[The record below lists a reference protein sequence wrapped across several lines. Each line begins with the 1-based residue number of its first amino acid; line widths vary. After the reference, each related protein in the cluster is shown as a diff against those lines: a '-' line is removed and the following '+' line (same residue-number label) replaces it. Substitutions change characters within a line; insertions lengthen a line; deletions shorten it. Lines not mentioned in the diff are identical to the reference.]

1 MRPYVHTLMMC
12 RNTNKNRGGMN
23 KALQCSALKYCKT
36 SQTQRRIRQEMY
48 SCRVYNAL
56 VPVIIACFLQM
67 WQNAAIFLAVG
78 IASYLVLFGLTAAEI
93 LLETA
98 RIAIGSTIRL

>member
-1 MRPYVHTLMMC
+1 MRFLI
-12 RNTNKNRGGMN
+12 KL
-23 KALQCSALKYCKT
+23 ALLSVWIVVAVCWLLAAIVS
-36 SQTQRRIRQEMY
+36 
-48 SCRVYNAL
+48 RVYGLTHGFLWVVLL
-56 VPVIIACFLQM
+56 VPVFIACFLQM